1 MKTPFHEINKEY
13 FRLLLIDVQYAL
25 DGKWD
30 RPSDL
35 HYDTGIPM
43 DDCEA
48 ILTSVH
54 EFLNIDL
61 GKKNDIRNQTQHRFT
76 VQEPI

>member
-1 MKTPFHEINKEY
+1 MKILFDEISKDD
-13 FRLLLIDVQYAL
+13 LLPILRDVQYAL

-54 EFLNIDL
+54 EFLSIDL
-61 GKKNDIRNQTQHRFT
+61 GK
-76 VQEPI
+76 